1 MMKES
6 YEHPDTKEIMDAFKT
21 NSYDVKISQGRI
33 KYHLVKNQRMF
44 NSYKRALRNLE
55 KFDGIFELMNKEY
68 IFEKNF
74 ESINEGLL
82 LLEKFDEE
90 LNKIIDCGMTRYE
103 EIEKSIIDNKD
114 ILSNKFKLED
124 DLGLS

>member
-1 MMKES
+1 MNEP
-6 YEHPDTKEIMDAFKT
+6 YEHPDTKEIMDAFKR
-21 NSYDVKISQGRI
+21 NSYDMKISQGQI
-33 KYHLVKNQRMF
+33 KYHLVQNQRMF

-55 KFDGIFELMNKEY
+55 KFDGIFELMNKEL

-82 LLEKFDEE
+82 LLEKFAEE
-90 LNKIIDCGMTRYE
+90 FNKIIDCGMTRYE
-103 EIEKSIIDNKD
+103 EIEKSMIDNKD

>member
-1 MMKES
+1 MNEP
-6 YEHPDTKEIMDAFKT
+6 YEHPDTKEIMDAFKR

-33 KYHLVKNQRMF
+33 KYHLVKNQGMF

-55 KFDGIFELMNKEY
+55 KFDGIFELMNKEL

-82 LLEKFDEE
+82 LLEKFAEE
-90 LNKIIDCGMTRYE
+90 FNKIIDCGMTRYE
-103 EIEKSIIDNKD
+103 EIEKSMIDNKD

>member
-1 MMKES
+1 MNES
-6 YEHPDTKEIMDAFKT
+6 YEHPDTKEIMDAFKR
-21 NSYDVKISQGRI
+21 NSYDMKISQGQI
-33 KYHLVKNQRMF
+33 KYHLVQNQRMF
-44 NSYKRALRNLE
+44 NYYKRALRNLE
-55 KFDGIFELMNKEY
+55 KFDGIFELMNKEH

-90 LNKIIDCGMTRYE
+90 LNKIIDYGMTKYE